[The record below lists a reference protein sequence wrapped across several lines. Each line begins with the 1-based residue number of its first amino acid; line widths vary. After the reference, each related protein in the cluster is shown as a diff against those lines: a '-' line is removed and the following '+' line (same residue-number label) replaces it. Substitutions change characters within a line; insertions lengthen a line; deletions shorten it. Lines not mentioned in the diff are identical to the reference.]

1 MKKALII
8 IGILAV
14 AGGAFG
20 YFCVYNK
27 PHRNIAK
34 TTPAYTLTATELTNA
49 FSNDEAAA
57 NEKYLGKV
65 LQVSGRIDQV
75 VPGGEESIQIVLGTE
90 NPLATVSCNID
101 AHREEILK
109 MDPQAGR
116 SLTVKGECTGSLM
129 GQVVLERCVVLS
141 IE

>member
-14 AGGAFG
+14 AGGAYF

-34 TTPAYTLTATELTNA
+34 ATPSYTLTAAELTDA

-57 NEKYLGKV
+57 NEKYSGKV
-65 LQVSGRIDQV
+65 LQVSGRIDEV

-90 NPLATVSCNID
+90 SPLATVSCNID

-116 SLTVKGECTGSLM
+116 TLTVKGECTGSLM
-129 GQVVLERCVVLS
+129 GQVVLERCVVIS